1 MSGQQSQP
9 EDPTPRGKAWQEERS
24 LAKIVAADCWGLPDS
39 KPSSV
44 PVARPVV
51 IQCFPDKLVILGDD
65 AKTPVKTIAMGEHT
79 EDSVD
84 ELVSSVWGQMKQWGA
99 AGKGLS
105 WRPTLTMRVA
115 PDARPGRFEELQ
127 TLLADS
133 GLEVKESTHKL
144 PVARKSWNPLRK

>member
-1 MSGQQSQP
+1 M
-9 EDPTPRGKAWQEERS
+9 
-24 LAKIVAADCWGLPDS
+24 
-39 KPSSV
+39 

-84 ELVSSVWGQMKQWGA
+84 ELVSSVWGQMKKWGS
-99 AGKGLS
+99 AGNGSYWKPSLKI
-105 WRPTLTMRVA
+105 RVA
-115 PDARPGRFEELQ
+115 HGGQGRFEELQ

-133 GLEVKESTHKL
+133 GMDVKESTSKAAV
-144 PVARKSWNPLRK
+144 VASPGNPLRK